1 MNYMYP
7 QQPQMVMRQPY
18 QGNGLYQTGRVRPV
32 SSLEEVRASVIDF
45 DGSVFYFPDSANKR
59 IYTKQIN
66 LDGTA
71 LVQMYVMQDIP
82 VTPPPE
88 QLAAAYVSK
97 EEFQQTIT
105 LLLEEMNKMK
115 GEPNGQ
121 SESNNGTDAEPD
133 VKSPVSTGTK
143 NGSGKK

>member
-7 QQPQMVMRQPY
+7 PQQQMIARPIY
-18 QGNGLYQTGRVRPV
+18 PNNNNRIRPV

-45 DGSVFYFPDSANKR
+45 DGSVFYFPDAANKT

-71 LVQMYVMQDIP
+71 LVNMYVLQDIP
-82 VTPPPE
+82 VTPRPD

-97 EEFQQTIT
+97 DEFQQTIS
-105 LLLEEMNKMK
+105 LLLEEINKMK
-115 GEPNGQ
+115 GVAN
-121 SESNNGTDAEPD
+121 ESNDANVTTEY
-133 VKSPVSTGTK
+133 KF
-143 NGSGKK
+143 

>member
-7 QQPQMVMRQPY
+7 QQSQMIRPSY
-18 QGNGLYQTGRVRPV
+18 QANSMYQSGRVRPV

-71 LVQMYVMQDIP
+71 LLQMYALQEIP
-82 VTPPPE
+82 VAPPPE

-105 LLLEEMNKMK
+105 LLLEEMKTMK
-115 GEPNGQ
+115 GASNEQ
-121 SESNNGTDAEPD
+121 SESNNGTYAEPD
-133 VKSPVSTGTK
+133 VKSSVSTGTK